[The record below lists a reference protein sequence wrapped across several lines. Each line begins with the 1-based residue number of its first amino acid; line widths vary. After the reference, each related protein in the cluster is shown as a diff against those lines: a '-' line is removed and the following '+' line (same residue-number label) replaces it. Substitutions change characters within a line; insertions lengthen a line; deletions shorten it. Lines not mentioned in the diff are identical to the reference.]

1 MNPLKVRDAGLDL
14 HKYRH
19 HAMNF
24 DVARCSPPFFF
35 TMTPI
40 LISLQWLLG
49 KLRLPGWG
57 FIASNYY
64 RVLVRIVGIRVRV
77 AGDMVRDRAVLLVS
91 NHVSWADILVIGSI
105 APVAFIA
112 KSEIAKW
119 PLVGITAKLQ
129 RTVFVDRAAR
139 QQTGDAIAEI
149 VKRLASGTSMVLFA
163 EGTSSDGNHVLPFR
177 SALIGAVKE
186 AGARSESGILI
197 QPMSICYTGDQRRA
211 HGPPASPADR
221 LVRRSRF
228 HAAHQGAHERRGGR
242 RGGYLRRAADRRRRN
257 RPQGHGQD
265 AGRHRTH
272 ADRRRLARPDAAGA
286 CRLPRQRLKI
296 VTKSIIWMEATNRRP
311 PG

>member
-1 MNPLKVRDAGLDL
+1 MIRALFTA
-14 HKYRH
+14 
-19 HAMNF
+19 A
-24 DVARCSPPFFF
+24 FFF

-40 LISLQWLLG
+40 LISIQWALG

-112 KSEIAKW
+112 KSEVAKW

-129 RTVFVDRAAR
+129 RTVFVERAKR

-149 VKRLASGTSMVLFA
+149 VKRLASGTTMVLFA

-197 QPMSICYTGDQRRA
+197 QPISICYIGINGVPMGRQHRPLIAWYGDLDFIPHVKALMNAGAVDAVVTFGEPLTADSATERKAMAKTLEGTVRTLTA
-211 HGPPASPADR
+211 AALRGRTPPAPAA
-221 LVRRSRF
+221 SS
-228 HAAHQGAHERRGGR
+228 AA
-242 RGGYLRRAADRRRRN
+242 
-257 RPQGHGQD
+257 
-265 AGRHRTH
+265 
-272 ADRRRLARPDAAGA
+272 
-286 CRLPRQRLKI
+286 
-296 VTKSIIWMEATNRRP
+296 S
-311 PG
+311 